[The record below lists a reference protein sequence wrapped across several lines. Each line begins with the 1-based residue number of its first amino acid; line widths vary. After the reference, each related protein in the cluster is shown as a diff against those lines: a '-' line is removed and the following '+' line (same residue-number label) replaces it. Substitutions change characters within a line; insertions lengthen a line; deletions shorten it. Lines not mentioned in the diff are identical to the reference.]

1 MISSDVVL
9 EVTGIYKSF
18 PGVQALQ
25 DVHFQLRRGE
35 VHAILGENG
44 AGKSTLI
51 KIIGGIYL
59 ADAGQIA
66 IAGVRANIDSARA
79 ASRLGISVIHQELVL
94 VPHLSVAENIFLG
107 NEIRT
112 RFGLR
117 DVPAMNRRAREMA
130 AAFGLDIDVTSQVDK
145 LTIAQRQMVEIVK
158 AISFNARILV
168 MDEPTSSLTE
178 REVEHLFSTITK
190 LKADGV
196 GIIYISHR
204 LSELFAVADRVT
216 VMRDGRYIGTRDTED
231 VGKDELISMMV
242 GRQMREY
249 YKHTRNRPGPV
260 ALEAK
265 NLCLK
270 GVFADVSFH
279 AKRGEIVGF
288 AGLAGS
294 GRTEILQAVFGLP
307 RPDSGI
313 VMLDGEEVTIEN
325 PRAAIAKRLALV
337 PEDRKKQGLILGNTL
352 EFNLTL
358 TVLRNFMR
366 CFFIDWREKGRICVE
381 CGYG

>member
-313 VMLDGEEVTIEN
+313 VMLDG
-325 PRAAIAKRLALV
+325 
-337 PEDRKKQGLILGNTL
+337 
-352 EFNLTL
+352 
-358 TVLRNFMR
+358 
-366 CFFIDWREKGRICVE
+366 
-381 CGYG
+381 